1 MDLESVP
8 QEGNATL
15 GGHRKAMYAKD
26 ANGRMVIAP
35 SAGWEAEEI
44 VTSHAVEALQAQAEQ
59 ARERVKAGMASPLE
73 FWMYER
79 RMDVALLSQTR
90 ASGNG
95 ASSATCG
102 PKGSPSSRSSSSNVM
117 PTRWALHPPI
127 FKNSHELSAPARRTL

>member
-1 MDLESVP
+1 MDINAVP

-44 VTSHAVEALQAQAEQ
+44 VTSHAVETLQAQATQ
-59 ARERVKAGMASPLE
+59 ARERVQAGVASPLE

-79 RMDVALLSQTR
+79 RMDVPLLSQT
-90 ASGNG
+90 SGFWQWRVKRHLRPEEF
-95 ASSATCG
+95 AKLSIKKLERYAE
-102 PKGSPSSRSSSSNVM
+102 
-117 PTRWALHPPI
+117 ALGI
-127 FKNSHELSAPARRTL
+127 TTAELQNLP

>member
-1 MDLESVP
+1 MDVNAVP

-44 VTSHAVEALQAQAEQ
+44 VTSHAVETLHAQAEQ
-59 ARERVKAGMASPLE
+59 ARERVKAGLASPLE

-79 RMDVALLSQTR
+79 RMDVPLLSQT
-90 ASGNG
+90 SGFWQWRVKRHLRPEG
-95 ASSATCG
+95 FAKLSTKQLERYAE
-102 PKGSPSSRSSSSNVM
+102 
-117 PTRWALHPPI
+117 ALGI
-127 FKNSHELSAPARRTL
+127 APDALNKLP